1 MSDLELLCTDVE
13 QDLRSSVRDLLA
25 DRCDTYA
32 VTRIYDGD
40 RSLVDGLWKS
50 LAHVGLAGLLVPE
63 DRGGQGASAREAAV
77 VLEELGRTAAPV
89 PFLTSSV
96 IATTALLDS
105 DSTLLEQLATG
116 ERVAALAVPWST
128 APDVELP
135 AVRLEGGRLTG
146 TITSVAGAIEADVLL
161 VAAGSGLYAVDVSA
175 VTVTP
180 RVCLDMTRQLA
191 DVTLDGVT
199 AALVLADAEPAVRR
213 ALDWGAALMASE
225 QLGLAGWCLETTVAH
240 LKVRK
245 QFGRV
250 LGGFQA
256 LKHRLADLYA
266 DVESGAAAAR
276 YAAATLAAGDPD
288 ATVATSIAQAH
299 NSDLAVRA
307 AEEAV
312 QLHAGIGMTWEH
324 PAHLYLKRAKAD
336 QIALGT
342 PGRHRARL
350 GALVDLGA

>member
-1 MSDLELLCTDVE
+1 MSDLDLLYTEIE

-25 DRCDTYA
+25 EWCDSYA

-50 LAHVGLAGLLVPE
+50 LADIGLAGLLVSE
-63 DRGGQGASAREAAV
+63 DRGAQGASAREAAV

-105 DSTLLEQLATG
+105 DSTLVEQLATG

-135 AVRLEGGRLTG
+135 AVRLEGDRLTG

-161 VAAGSGLYAVDVSA
+161 VAAGSGLCAVDVSA

-225 QLGLAGWCLETTVAH
+225 QLGLARWAPGDD
-240 LKVRK
+240 
-245 QFGRV
+245 
-250 LGGFQA
+250 GGLPQ
-256 LKHRLADLYA
+256 
-266 DVESGAAAAR
+266 G
-276 YAAATLAAGDPD
+276 
-288 ATVATSIAQAH
+288 AQA
-299 NSDLAVRA
+299 VRPGPRRVPGA
-307 AEEAV
+307 QAPARRP
-312 QLHAGIGMTWEH
+312 LHRRGVRCSGGTLRRGYVGRGRPGCDGGGVDRPGI
-324 PAHLYLKRAKAD
+324 
-336 QIALGT
+336 QQ
-342 PGRHRARL
+342 
-350 GALVDLGA
+350 